1 MRCAVFSFY
10 PMEYVIRKQT
20 SENRYQKSDTR
31 KQVSESRYQRTDI
44 REQETEIRHQK
55 TGIRNQKSEHREQI
69 TETREQKSEDRRQKT
84 DVRNQKTGNRKRKS
98 EIRNQI
104 SRLWAVICLRVSD
117 PRLPAVFLFPRAEVF
132 RNMIGNDPLCVFCPC
147 IER

>member
-20 SENRYQKSDTR
+20 SENRYQKSENR

-44 REQETEIRHQK
+44 RRQKADIREQTPEDRKQK
-55 TGIRNQKSEHREQI
+55 TEDRCQKSENGKPK
-69 TETREQKSEDRRQKT
+69 TE
-84 DVRNQKTGNRKRKS
+84 NG
-98 EIRNQI
+98 NQI

-117 PRLPAVFLFPRAEVF
+117 PRLPAVFLFPQTEAF
-132 RNMIGNDPLCVFCPC
+132 RNMLGNDPLCVFCPC

>member
-20 SENRYQKSDTR
+20 SENRHQKT
-31 KQVSESRYQRTDI
+31 ESRYQRTDA
-44 REQETEIRHQK
+44 RKQESEIRTQRTDNRK
-55 TGIRNQKSEHREQI
+55 QKSEN
-69 TETREQKSEDRRQKT
+69 RRQKT
-84 DVRNQKTGNRKRKS
+84 EDRCQKS
-98 EIRNQI
+98 ENGKPKTENGNQI

-117 PRLPAVFLFPRAEVF
+117 PRLPAVFLFPRVEVF
-132 RNMIGNDPLCVFCPC
+132 WNMLGNDPLCVFCPY

>member
-20 SENRYQKSDTR
+20 SENRHQKT
-31 KQVSESRYQRTDI
+31 ESRYQRTDA
-44 REQETEIRHQK
+44 RRQK
-55 TGIRNQKSEHREQI
+55 TGNRNQTPENRNQKSEIRTQ
-69 TETREQKSEDRRQKT
+69 RT
-84 DVRNQKTGNRKRKS
+84 DNRNQRTEIRKR
-98 EIRNQI
+98 ETENGNQI

-117 PRLPAVFLFPRAEVF
+117 PRLPAVFLFPRAEAF
-132 RNMIGNDPLCVFCPC
+132 RNMLGNDPLCVFCPC

>member
-20 SENRYQKSDTR
+20 SENRHQKT
-31 KQVSESRYQRTDI
+31 ESRYQRTDA
-44 REQETEIRHQK
+44 RRQK
-55 TGIRNQKSEHREQI
+55 TGNRNQTPKNRNQKSEIRTQR
-69 TETREQKSEDRRQKT
+69 TDNRNREQKSEDR
-84 DVRNQKTGNRKRKS
+84 KRIS

-117 PRLPAVFLFPRAEVF
+117 PRLPAVFLFPQTEAF
-132 RNMIGNDPLCVFCPC
+132 RNMLGNDPLCVFCPC

>member
-1 MRCAVFSFY
+1 MRCAVFLLNG
-10 PMEYVIRKQT
+10 VCDKKT
-20 SENRYQKSDTR
+20 ENRH
-31 KQVSESRYQRTDI
+31 QRTDI
-44 REQETEIRHQK
+44 RR
-55 TGIRNQKSEHREQI
+55 QKSEIRN
-69 TETREQKSEDRRQKT
+69 QKT
-84 DVRNQKTGNRKRKS
+84 DVRNQQTENGNQKTEDRKRMSEIREQISEDRKQKS

-132 RNMIGNDPLCVFCPC
+132 RNMLGNDPLCVSCPC

>member
-1 MRCAVFSFY
+1 MRCAVFYFY

-20 SENRYQKSDTR
+20 SENRHQKT
-31 KQVSESRYQRTDI
+31 ESRYQRTDA
-44 REQETEIRHQK
+44 RRQK
-55 TGIRNQKSEHREQI
+55 TGNRNQTPDNRNQKSEIRTQR
-69 TETREQKSEDRRQKT
+69 TDNRNREQKSEDR
-84 DVRNQKTGNRKRKS
+84 KRIS

-117 PRLPAVFLFPRAEVF
+117 PRLPAVFLFPQTEAF
-132 RNMIGNDPLCVFCPC
+132 RNMLGNDPLCVFCPC

>member
-20 SENRYQKSDTR
+20 SENRHQKT
-31 KQVSESRYQRTDI
+31 ESRYQRTDA
-44 REQETEIRHQK
+44 RRQK
-55 TGIRNQKSEHREQI
+55 TGNRNQTPENRNQKSEIRTQ
-69 TETREQKSEDRRQKT
+69 RT
-84 DVRNQKTGNRKRKS
+84 DNRNQRTEIRKR
-98 EIRNQI
+98 ETENGNQI

-117 PRLPAVFLFPRAEVF
+117 PRLPAVFLFPQTGAF
-132 RNMIGNDPLCVFCPC
+132 RNMLGNDPLCVFCPC

>member
-1 MRCAVFSFY
+1 MRCAVFYFY

-20 SENRYQKSDTR
+20 SENRHQKT
-31 KQVSESRYQRTDI
+31 ESRYQRTDA
-44 REQETEIRHQK
+44 RRQK
-55 TGIRNQKSEHREQI
+55 TGNRNQTPENRNQKSEIRTQR
-69 TETREQKSEDRRQKT
+69 TDNRNREQKSEDR
-84 DVRNQKTGNRKRKS
+84 KRIS

-117 PRLPAVFLFPRAEVF
+117 PRLPAVFLFPHTGAF
-132 RNMIGNDPLCVFCPC
+132 RNMLGNDPLCVFCPC

>member
-1 MRCAVFSFY
+1 
-10 PMEYVIRKQT
+10 MEYVIRKQI
-20 SENRYQKSDTR
+20 SED
-31 KQVSESRYQRTDI
+31 
-44 REQETEIRHQK
+44 
-55 TGIRNQKSEHREQI
+55 REQI
-69 TETREQKSEDRRQKT
+69 TETREQKSEDREQTSEDRYQKADIREQTPETKTQRTDIRRQKT
-84 DVRNQKTGNRKRKS
+84 

-132 RNMIGNDPLCVFCPC
+132 RNMFGNDPLCVFCPC

>member
-20 SENRYQKSDTR
+20 SENRYQKSENR

-44 REQETEIRHQK
+44 RRQKADIREQTPEDRK
-55 TGIRNQKSEHREQI
+55 QKSENGKPK
-69 TETREQKSEDRRQKT
+69 TE
-84 DVRNQKTGNRKRKS
+84 NG
-98 EIRNQI
+98 NQI

-117 PRLPAVFLFPRAEVF
+117 PRLPAVFLFPQTEAF
-132 RNMIGNDPLCVFCPC
+132 RNMLGNDPLCVFCPC

>member
-1 MRCAVFSFY
+1 MRCAVFYFY

-20 SENRYQKSDTR
+20 SENRHQKT
-31 KQVSESRYQRTDI
+31 ESRYQRTDA
-44 REQETEIRHQK
+44 RRQK
-55 TGIRNQKSEHREQI
+55 TGNRNQTPENRNQKSEIRTQR
-69 TETREQKSEDRRQKT
+69 TDNRNREQKSEDR
-84 DVRNQKTGNRKRKS
+84 KRIS

-117 PRLPAVFLFPRAEVF
+117 PRLPAVFLFPQTEAF
-132 RNMIGNDPLCVFCPC
+132 RNMLGNDPLCVFCPC

>member
-10 PMEYVIRKQT
+10 PMEYVIRKQ
-20 SENRYQKSDTR
+20 
-31 KQVSESRYQRTDI
+31 RTDI
-44 REQETEIRHQK
+44 REQISDN
-55 TGIRNQKSEHREQI
+55 RNQM
-69 TETREQKSEDRRQKT
+69 TETREQKT
-84 DVRNQKTGNRKRKS
+84 DTRKQES

-117 PRLPAVFLFPRAEVF
+117 PRLPAVFLFPQTEAF
-132 RNMIGNDPLCVFCPC
+132 RNMLGNDPLCVFCPC